1 MPNWKKVII
10 SGSDATLNS
19 LSLSSISAGT
29 SDYNKFLVSDNGEIK
44 FRTGPQ
50 IISDIGGVDTSGTPL
65 NNQLAIFTDANTIEG
80 TTALTYNGTTLSLNP
95 GFVDNSIISGNTS
108 GITRIFGTS
117 EVQLESDLEINIGDS
132 SFTYITVSPNEGVI
146 KFPQLGNGF
155 VKQTGGELTIDSSTY
170 STQTLTL
177 GTSGQVP
184 FMNGTTDFSYSSGL
198 RFSSNQLL
206 FAQNDAGIDAS
217 TSSKIKFGDING
229 DDITVEIVGFG
240 GDASS
245 NGIILS
251 EEEIAINS
259 TDISILGDVSVQG
272 NIGAQGGISATTIP
286 AATTDTDKFL
296 VLDTGG
302 VFKYRTGTQVKSDIG
317 AVSLSGNETIAGIK
331 TFSSFP
337 VTPSSAPTL
346 NYQTAN
352 KKYVDDSVSAGGG
365 GTVTEVDATGTVNG
379 ITLTTSPAAGI
390 TSTGTVTL
398 GGTLANIANT
408 ALTNSTV
415 SYGGVQLSLGGIDA
429 TPAFNLSDA
438 TSYPGDSSLVTLGT
452 ITTGTWNGT
461 AITMPYLNFGGTS
474 TQFVKGDGTLD
485 SNTYLTTTGN
495 GSGLT
500 NVDAETLDSLNS
512 TDFLRSNLADSF
524 SVKYSGNGSSQ
535 IWMDNDTDVGLTT
548 TGHAFQIGA
557 SSGINIRMD
566 NNEILCVNN
575 GAADSLRL
583 QRDGGNVFMFG
594 ATPGVLDVNGNILA
608 SSFKT
613 DGGTST
619 QFVKGDGTLD
629 SSTYSTQTLTL
640 GQNQQVPFM
649 NGTTDFDYSSALI
662 FKENSISG
670 IPVLEI
676 AGQASANLSLTGLN
690 TQFVISGG
698 TRYFTLSDESL
709 GESFFRF
716 DSNTFETVI
725 GDFGGFQNQVYL
737 QIDDTNTTIAIKN
750 SSLDIDTIA
759 NATTDTDKF
768 LVSDS
773 GTVKY
778 RTGNEVRGDIGA
790 LKLVK
795 ALSVETIGASE
806 NILLWYTTEAIDI
819 ESIEVAISQS
829 GLLPTPSVDFNIKS
843 GANRNSL
850 TVSAFTSDQTAT
862 GAAGAS
868 YTPNTSNIAA
878 NRWIALTT
886 SAATALTNL
895 DISITCIPQ

>member
-117 EVQLESDLEINIGDS
+117 EVQLESDLEINIGSTTLD
-132 SFTYITVSPNEGVI
+132 YITVSPSEGVI
-146 KFPQLGNGF
+146 KLPQLGNGI

-198 RFSSNQLL
+198 LFASNQLR
-206 FAQNDAGIDAS
+206 FAQGNAGIDAN
-217 TSSKIKFGDING
+217 TSGEIQFGDITGN
-229 DDITVEIVGFG
+229 DIKVRIVGFG
-240 GDASS
+240 GDASQ
-245 NGIILS
+245 NGIILDDAIV
-251 EEEIAINS
+251 EIYGD
-259 TDISILGDVSVQG
+259 DITLTGEILVDGDVTVQG
-272 NIGAQGGISATTIP
+272 NIDTQGTISAATIN

-296 VLDTGG
+296 VSDSGE
-302 VFKYRTGTQVKSDIG
+302 FKYRTGTQVKSDIG

-408 ALTNSTV
+408 ALINSTV

-500 NVDAETLDSLNS
+500 NVDAETLDSLDS

-575 GAADSLRL
+575 GVADSLRL
-583 QRDGGNVFMFG
+583 QRDGGNIFMFT
-594 ATPGVLDVNGNILA
+594 ATSGVLDVNGNILA

-640 GQNQQVPFM
+640 GTSGQVPFM
-649 NGTTDFDYSSALI
+649 NGTTDFSYSSGLRFESNQLLFAQ
-662 FKENSISG
+662 SDAG
-670 IPVLEI
+670 IDASTTSKIKFGDINGDDITAEI
-676 AGQASANLSLTGLN
+676 VG
-690 TQFVISGG
+690 
-698 TRYFTLSDESL
+698 
-709 GESFFRF
+709 
-716 DSNTFETVI
+716 
-725 GDFGGFQNQVYL
+725 FGGDASSNGIILNDEEIEINSTDISILGDVSVQGNIGAQGG
-737 QIDDTNTTIAIKN
+737 ISATTIPA
-750 SSLDIDTIA
+750 
-759 NATTDTDKF
+759 ATTDTDKF
-768 LVSDS
+768 LVLGTS
-773 GTVKY
+773 GVFKY
-778 RTGNEVRGDIGA
+778 RTGNEVRGDVGA

-806 NILLWYTTEAIDI
+806 NILLWYTTEAITLQ
-819 ESIEVAISQS
+819 SIQVAISQS

-868 YTPNTSNIAA
+868 YTPNTANIAA

>member
-117 EVQLESDLEINIGDS
+117 EVQLESDLEINIGSTTLD
-132 SFTYITVSPNEGVI
+132 YITVSPSEGVI
-146 KFPQLGNGF
+146 KLPQLGNGF

-198 RFSSNQLL
+198 LFASNQLR
-206 FAQNDAGIDAS
+206 FAQGNAGIDAN
-217 TSSKIKFGDING
+217 TSGEIQFGDITGN
-229 DDITVEIVGFG
+229 DIKVRIVGFG
-240 GDASS
+240 GDASQ
-245 NGIILS
+245 NGIILDDAIV
-251 EEEIAINS
+251 EIYGD
-259 TDISILGDVSVQG
+259 DITLTGEILVDGDVTVQG
-272 NIGAQGGISATTIP
+272 NIDTQGTISAATIN

-296 VLDTGG
+296 VSDSGE
-302 VFKYRTGTQVKSDIG
+302 FKYRTGTQVKSDIG

-408 ALTNSTV
+408 ALINSTV

-500 NVDAETLDSLNS
+500 NVDAETLDSLDS

-575 GAADSLRL
+575 GVADSLRL
-583 QRDGGNVFMFG
+583 QRDGGNIFMFT
-594 ATPGVLDVNGNILA
+594 ATSGVLDVNGNILA

-640 GQNQQVPFM
+640 GTSGQVPFM
-649 NGTTDFDYSSALI
+649 NGTTDFSYSSGLRFESNQLLFAQ
-662 FKENSISG
+662 SDAG
-670 IPVLEI
+670 IDASTTSKIKFGDINGDDITAEI
-676 AGQASANLSLTGLN
+676 VG
-690 TQFVISGG
+690 
-698 TRYFTLSDESL
+698 
-709 GESFFRF
+709 
-716 DSNTFETVI
+716 
-725 GDFGGFQNQVYL
+725 FGGDASSNGIILNDEEIEINSTDISILGDVSVQGNIGAQGG
-737 QIDDTNTTIAIKN
+737 ISATTIPA
-750 SSLDIDTIA
+750 
-759 NATTDTDKF
+759 ATTDTDKF
-768 LVSDS
+768 LVLGTS
-773 GTVKY
+773 GVFKY
-778 RTGNEVRGDIGA
+778 RTGNEVRGDVGA

-806 NILLWYTTEAIDI
+806 NILLWYTTEAITLQ
-819 ESIEVAISQS
+819 SIQVAISQS

-868 YTPNTSNIAA
+868 YTPNTANIAA